1 MSFRK
6 YCWCKW
12 QINRSWTK
20 NSVSDWNKAGDTI
33 KHMWITML
41 LCPTSS
47 IQNKVF
53 PCCSAVSVDFLLLSM
68 EIMFMVL
75 FAVFRCNFLL
85 NNVIEKI
92 LLLIRRAER
101 YLVVGAVRFIRTIL
115 SRHVSIHLCR
125 YCDLKSEYSK

>member
-1 MSFRK
+1 
-6 YCWCKW
+6 
-12 QINRSWTK
+12 
-20 NSVSDWNKAGDTI
+20 
-33 KHMWITML
+33 ML

-92 LLLIRRAER
+92 LLLTRRAER
-101 YLVVGAVRFIRTIL
+101 YLVVGAVRFVRTIL
-115 SRHVSIHLCR
+115 SRHVSYIVLIVIDWVCMLGEPNVLD
-125 YCDLKSEYSK
+125 CWFPLVKEFELVIIT